1 MKRSRTLAQQGLN
14 RIVAA
19 VVAVSIPPGD
29 AAARFH
35 VPADNLEME
44 Q

>member
-1 MKRSRTLAQQGLN
+1 MTRPRTLAQQGLN
-14 RIVAA
+14 RIDAA
-19 VVAVSIPPGD
+19 VVAASIPPGD
-29 AAARFH
+29 ALARFH